1 MYSERETRVRTAN
14 GQINLYREK
23 NIRRMRIYTT
33 GNVNLQIKKD
43 MYMQAAQQQIHRESR
58 LSMLFP
64 SLFMFRIGFLWNFA

>member
-1 MYSERETRVRTAN
+1 MRTAN

-43 MYMQAAQQQIHRESR
+43 MYMQHNNKYIEN
-58 LSMLFP
+58 LV
-64 SLFMFRIGFLWNFA
+64 